1 MDQEPLPPEPPKPT
15 TQILDLPTE
24 MLMEIFD
31 NLPEEDRMNTMAACK
46 RFEETIGNSKEL
58 YRDFHLTITPSSLTK
73 DPETLLK
80 IRRRIGSI
88 TIKDFHAVRS
98 EWIPKKT
105 PESLFQKVLKFFRRV
120 GSSVL
125 RLKIYECSMR
135 EDYFVEL
142 MSLVQNCETVIL
154 NSVTFVSSKE
164 IPKVDIK
171 FQRLHKLSLDGVKNC
186 AILDAVFT
194 TKSIRKLTIRYNS
207 TDWSTFEKIMLRQ
220 KYLKS
225 LKVWYNRIEGFK
237 NSPEKW
243 KSIQVE
249 KLLVL
254 DNRFG
259 NKEDFE
265 SICAFLKTQK
275 KVQNL
280 QIEGFEGYD
289 NENLLKETI
298 LGLLHLDTLRLLGS
312 CPIEPSWRIH
322 NPNVTTSLNEMGFLG
337 FPNLTMLK
345 YHRPLTPEILSQINS
360 LQRLTVL
367 NINSATPQLLELMKI
382 KELKKLH
389 FFLGIKGAWTYT
401 Y

>member
-1 MDQEPLPPEPPKPT
+1 
-15 TQILDLPTE
+15 
-24 MLMEIFD
+24 
-31 NLPEEDRMNTMAACK
+31 
-46 RFEETIGNSKEL
+46 
-58 YRDFHLTITPSSLTK
+58 
-73 DPETLLK
+73 
-80 IRRRIGSI
+80 
-88 TIKDFHAVRS
+88 
-98 EWIPKKT
+98 
-105 PESLFQKVLKFFRRV
+105 
-120 GSSVL
+120 
-125 RLKIYECSMR
+125 MR

-154 NSVTFVSSKE
+154 SSVTFVSSKE
-164 IPKVDIK
+164 IQKVDIK
-171 FQRLHKLSLDGVKNC
+171 FQRLHKLSLNGVKNC
-186 AILDAVFT
+186 AILDAVYT

-220 KYLKS
+220 KNLKS
-225 LKVWYNRIEGFK
+225 LKVWHNRIEGFK

-298 LGLLHLDTLRLLGS
+298 LGLLHLDTLRFLGS

-367 NINSATPQLLELMKI
+367 NIKSATPQLLELMKI

-389 FFLGIKGAWTYT
+389 FFLGIKGEFTEETWKVFSKNQPQIESITLDLGCQFLDNFRWIITNLPNLKDIKTSESGFKGNFVEFEGFLDFIARNCLNMQSLTIHIDPRIVEFLTPEKIIEISQKAIPFMNCRLINYFSQRKLKLT
-401 Y
+401 RKI